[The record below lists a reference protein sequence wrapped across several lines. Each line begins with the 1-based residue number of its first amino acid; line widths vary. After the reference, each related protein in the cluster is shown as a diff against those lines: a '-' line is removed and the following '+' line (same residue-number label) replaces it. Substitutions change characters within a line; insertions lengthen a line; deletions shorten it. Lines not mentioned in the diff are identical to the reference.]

1 MLHCLLIALG
11 VLFLTLQCGAT
22 PLIEIM
28 CDINGYQVPGVVDT
42 GSEITVMSASCARR
56 CKIYSLLDTKYAAKV
71 SGVGTGEI
79 VGAVKDQSF
88 KIGQLRF
95 GNKLS
100 ILRES
105 RRDLIIGLDILDRFK
120 SEIDLSQRTV
130 KLKVRQDILNIP
142 LLEKVQP
149 SAAAVPP
156 AKASTIAAPLKPV
169 PAQITVQE
177 LSGGYYE
184 DEEYDELYEDVVS
197 MEGV

>member
-1 MLHCLLIALG
+1 MMKTIMRQCMLFILL
-11 VLFLTLQCGAT
+11 VLMLTLQSEAA
-22 PLIEIM
+22 PLIEVM

-56 CKIYSLLDTKYAAKV
+56 CKIYNLLDSKYAAKV

-120 SEIDLSQRTV
+120 SEIDLSQRSV
-130 KLKVRQDILNIP
+130 KLKVRGSTVNIP
-142 LLEKVQP
+142 LLEQPQDSHSTSSTKAMPKV
-149 SAAAVPP
+149 
-156 AKASTIAAPLKPV
+156 PV

-184 DEEYDELYEDVVS
+184 EDEYDELYDEEVS

>member
-1 MLHCLLIALG
+1 M
-11 VLFLTLQCGAT
+11 
-22 PLIEIM
+22 IEIM
-28 CDINGYQVPGVVDT
+28 CDINGYQVPAVVDT

-56 CKIYSLLDTKYAAKV
+56 CKIYNLLDTKYAAKV

-95 GNKLS
+95 GNKLN

-120 SEIDLSQRTV
+120 SEIDLSQRIV

-149 SAAAVPP
+149 AASSKA
-156 AKASTIAAPLKPV
+156 ALKASTIAAPLKPV

-197 MEGV
+197 MEGI